1 MARQLVL
8 AVRTAMK
15 GPSLRIVGKAS
26 GVDHTSVAAI
36 INGTTWPDLHTIA
49 RLEAGLG
56 VDLWSAGV
64 ARLARQYTIYA
75 WSPIPFP
82 QMAPR
87 LAQLTSRPRRFP
99 GRGGTPR
106 VSPAENGRVAAAH
119 AP

>member
-1 MARQLVL
+1 MARQLAL

-15 GPSLRIVGKAS
+15 GPSLRIVGEAS
-26 GVDHTSVAAI
+26 GVAPCGSAHVLLDGFRGHAHVGQREGPLAQRVDERAI
-36 INGTTWPDLHTIA
+36 
-49 RLEAGLG
+49 
-56 VDLWSAGV
+56 
-64 ARLARQYTIYA
+64 RLAREYINLRMVAHT
-75 WSPIPFP
+75 FP
-82 QMAPR
+82 QIAPR